1 MQNFSRNKIDEQ
13 GRLLISAHLR
23 QQLQWNISVILTAEF
38 NPINTTLM
46 LKQTRTKTA
55 DTLTLDPYG
64 RITLTESHRNKLGW
78 LGIEEKDTITVATNT
93 LSNALIL
100 KLYEKHNRSNQT
112 IDDCNRVLIPKKLRL
127 KANLNIADTLAATAK
142 SDAIELSLTK
152 EKSADAPVIDDLG
165 RITLSDTTLQK
176 LGWAQ
181 IGAKDTLTATVD
193 ETNGTILLQ
202 LHKKYKQQ
210 CTFCKSPDTVTEIN
224 GIGICKRCIATA
236 TKACS

>member
-23 QQLQWNISVILTAEF
+23 QQLQWDINVTLVAEF
-38 NPINTTLM
+38 NPISTTLM
-46 LKQTRTKTA
+46 LKQTKSKTA
-55 DTLTLDPYG
+55 DTLTLDQYG

-78 LGIEEKDTITVATNT
+78 LGIDAKDTITIATSTFN
-93 LSNALIL
+93 NALIL

-127 KANLNIADTLAATAK
+127 KAKLNIADTLAATAK
-142 SDAIELSLTK
+142 SDAIELSPTN
-152 EKSADAPVIDDLG
+152 EKSVDTPVIDDLG
-165 RITLSDTTLQK
+165 RITLSEATLQK
-176 LGWAQ
+176 LGWSQ

-210 CTFCKSPDTVTEIN
+210 CTFCKSSETVTEIN
-224 GIGICKRCIATA
+224 GIGICKRCVATV
-236 TKACS
+236 TKDCS